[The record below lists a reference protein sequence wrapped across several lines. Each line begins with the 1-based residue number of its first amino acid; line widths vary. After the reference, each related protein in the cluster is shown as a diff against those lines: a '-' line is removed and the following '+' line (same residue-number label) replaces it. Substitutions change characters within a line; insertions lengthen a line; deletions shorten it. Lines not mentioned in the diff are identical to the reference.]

1 MTHGFRETTIDAIT
15 PPENLPE
22 YLPYLLDDGTLAF
35 HLRTRPKILW
45 WMLLNKEKL
54 YTVHRIPKRTGGVR
68 IIHAPEIR
76 FKRFL
81 QKLEGLVLKPIQN
94 TLGTHVT
101 AYRPKKSTRDAV
113 LQHLP
118 PCPVC
123 DAAEPGKIPK
133 SHDCPRQGVY
143 IHMDI
148 KDFFPSTKRS
158 WIRNYFKEQG
168 YNHYVSGI
176 LADLMTVG
184 NIPHQK
190 NPKKLRVGVP
200 QGAPTSGTI
209 CNIIADARFDH
220 KILAYFDKLNAK
232 LPDDRKWKYSRYSD
246 DMSITCGDKVTRKKI
261 NDVINNITEMVQESG
276 YRINRKKTRVIHK
289 YFRKSML
296 GIVFNQHPN
305 IAKDRYMKL
314 RALCHNCLVQ
324 GFEPQLKITHKV
336 SVEELCYWL
345 HGTIN
350 YVGQIHPA
358 RGAKLRAVYE
368 DALVAH
374 GLKTP
379 AALEEA
385 ADDAHTEN

>member
-1 MTHGFRETTIDAIT
+1 MTHGFRETTMDAIV
-15 PPENLPE
+15 PPENIPE
-22 YLPYLLDDGTLAF
+22 YLPYIIDDGTLAF
-35 HLRTRPKILW
+35 YLRTRPKILW
-45 WMLLNKEKL
+45 WMLLNKDTL

-81 QKLEGLVLKPIQN
+81 QKVESLMLKPIQER
-94 TLGTHVT
+94 LGDHVT
-101 AYRPKKSTRDAV
+101 AYRPKKSTMDAV

-118 PCPVC
+118 HCEICESAPR
-123 DAAEPGKIPK
+123 GQTPK
-133 SHDCPRQGVY
+133 NHNCPRQGVY
-143 IHMDI
+143 IHLDI

-158 WIRNYFKEQG
+158 WIRNYFKDIG
-168 YNHYVSGI
+168 YSHYVGGI

-190 NPKKLRVGVP
+190 NPNKLRVGVP

-209 CNIIADARFDH
+209 CNIIADARFDRSV
-220 KILAYFDKLNAK
+220 LAYFATLNTN
-232 LPDDRKWKYSRYSD
+232 LPEERKWRYSRYSD
-246 DMSITCGDKVTRKKI
+246 DMSITCGAKITRKKI
-261 NDVINNITEMVQESG
+261 SEVINKVTEIVQESG

-324 GFEPQLKITHKV
+324 GFEPQLGITKKE
-336 SVEELCYWL
+336 SVDELIYWL
-345 HGTIN
+345 GGTIN

-358 RGAKLRAVYE
+358 RGDKLRAVY
-368 DALVAH
+368 DAAMQKH
-374 GLKTP
+374 GYAGVPDVSTST
-379 AALEEA
+379 
-385 ADDAHTEN
+385 D

>member
-1 MTHGFRETTIDAIT
+1 MTHGFRETTMDVIV
-15 PPENLPE
+15 PPENLPD
-22 YLPYLLDDGTLAF
+22 YLPYLIDDGTLAF
-35 HLRTRPKILW
+35 HLRTRPKVMW
-45 WMLLNKEKL
+45 WMLLHKDDM

-81 QKLEGLVLKPIQN
+81 QKVESLMLKPIQEQ
-94 TLGTHVT
+94 LGDHVT
-101 AYRPKKSTRDAV
+101 AYRPKKSTKDAV
-113 LQHLP
+113 MQHLP

-123 DAAEPGKIPK
+123 DQEKPGKTPK
-133 SHDCPRQGVY
+133 NHDCPRQGVY

-158 WIRNYFKEQG
+158 WIRNYFKGVG

-184 NIPHQK
+184 NIPHPK
-190 NPKKLRVGVP
+190 NPEKLRVGVP

-209 CNIIADARFDH
+209 CNIIANE
-220 KILAYFDKLNAK
+220 KFDKTILEYFAK
-232 LPDDRKWKYSRYSD
+232 LNKKLEPARQWKYSRYSD
-246 DMSITCGDKVTRKKI
+246 DLSITCGAKITRKKV
-261 NDVINNITEMVQESG
+261 NDVITKVTEIVTDSG
-276 YRINRKKTRVIHK
+276 YRINKKKTRVIHK

-324 GFEPQLKITHKV
+324 GFEPQLKITRKE
-336 SVEELCYWL
+336 SVAELHSWL
-345 HGTIN
+345 SGTIN
-350 YVGQIHPA
+350 YVGQIHPV
-358 RGAKLRAVYE
+358 RGDKLRAVYE
-368 DALVAH
+368 EARIKH
-374 GLKTP
+374 GLAEPPNVIAT
-379 AALEEA
+379 
-385 ADDAHTEN
+385 N

>member
-1 MTHGFRETTIDAIT
+1 MTHGFRETTMDAIV

-22 YLPYLLDDGTLAF
+22 YLPYIIDDGTLAF
-35 HLRTRPKILW
+35 HLRTRPKVMW
-45 WMLLNKEKL
+45 WMLLNKDKL

-81 QKLEGLVLKPIQN
+81 QKVENLMLKPIQAQ
-94 TLGTHVT
+94 LGNHVT
-101 AYRPKKSTRDAV
+101 AYRPKKSTKDAV

-123 DAAEPGKIPK
+123 DAAPVGQTPK
-133 SHDCPRQGVY
+133 SHDCPRQGIY

-158 WIRNYFKEQG
+158 WIRNYFKGQG
-168 YNHYVSGI
+168 YSHYVGGI

-190 NPKKLRVGVP
+190 NPNKLRVGVP

-209 CNIIADARFDH
+209 CNIIANERFDQ
-220 KILAYFDKLNAK
+220 KVIAYFATLNTK
-232 LPDDRKWKYSRYSD
+232 LPDDRQWKYSRYSD
-246 DMSITCGDKVTRKKI
+246 DLSITCGAKTTRKKV
-261 NDVINNITEMVQESG
+261 NDVIAKVTEIVQESG

-324 GFEPQLKITHKV
+324 GFEPQLEVTHKA
-336 SVEELCYWL
+336 SVEELRYWL
-345 HGTIN
+345 GGTIN
-350 YVGQIHPA
+350 YVGQIHQV
-358 RGAKLRAVYE
+358 RGDKLRAVYE
-368 DALVAH
+368 EALLKH
-374 GLKTP
+374 GLV
-379 AALEEA
+379 EA
-385 ADDAHTEN
+385 PDVVATN